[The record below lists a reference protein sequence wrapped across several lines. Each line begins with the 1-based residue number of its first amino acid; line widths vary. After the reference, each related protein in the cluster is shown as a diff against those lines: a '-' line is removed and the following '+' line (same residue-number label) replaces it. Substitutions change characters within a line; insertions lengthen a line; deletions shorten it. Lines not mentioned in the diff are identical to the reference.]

1 MIRLANRI
9 AAAIALVALAT
20 IAAPVSAATLPP
32 APTPSASFDSGMLH
46 VDKYGSG
53 PQNVILIPG
62 LGSGPWSWYGTI
74 GHFSKYFTVYA
85 VTVAGFD
92 GTPPPAQT
100 PTFEAFANDFWQML
114 STHDV
119 ASPVVVGHSLG
130 GTLAIY
136 LAEQHPER
144 LRAIVAADG
153 LPIFPLM
160 AQMSTQDRTT
170 RAMAIAQQYATLTPA
185 QALDYETKY
194 MQNIGTLDPQLV
206 APTAKLEASSDPKT
220 VAAWLQADLI
230 ADLRPGLSKITIPV
244 LEIMPYDPQMG
255 SKAGFTQDQGVAF
268 YTSLLKGAPQAT
280 VVAIGPSRHF
290 VMLDRPEAFYTNVH
304 QFISGLP
311 APTANGSSPSGL

>member
-9 AAAIALVALAT
+9 AVALTLVALAT
-20 IAAPVSAATLPP
+20 IAAPASAATLPP

-53 PQNVILIPG
+53 PQNLILIPG

-74 GHFSKYFTVYA
+74 GHFSQYFTVYS
-85 VTVAGFD
+85 VTLAGFD
-92 GTPPPAQT
+92 GTPAPSQT
-100 PTFEAFANDFWQML
+100 PTFEAFASDFWQML
-114 STHDV
+114 STHNI

-153 LPIFPLM
+153 LPVFPLL
-160 AQMSTQDRTT
+160 STKTTDERTV
-170 RAMAIAQQYATLTPA
+170 IAKQAAGAYAGSSPA
-185 QALDYETKY
+185 AALAYETRY
-194 MQNIGTLDPQLV
+194 MQNIGTLDPELV
-206 APTAKLEASSDPKT
+206 APTAKLEASSDPKI

-230 ADLRPGLSKITIPV
+230 ADLRPDLSKITIPM
-244 LEIMPYDPQMG
+244 LEIMPYDPEMG

-280 VVAIGPSRHF
+280 VIAIGPSRHF
-290 VMLDRPEAFYTNVH
+290 VMLDRPEQFYVAVH
-304 QFISGLP
+304 KFISSLP
-311 APTANGSSPSGL
+311 AQAANGSSPSGL

>member
-9 AAAIALVALAT
+9 AVALTLVALAAV
-20 IAAPVSAATLPP
+20 AAPASAATLPP

-53 PQNVILIPG
+53 PQNLILIPG

-74 GHFSKYFTVYA
+74 GHFSQYFTVYA
-85 VTVAGFD
+85 VTLAGFD
-92 GTPPPAQT
+92 GTPAPAQT
-100 PTFEAFANDFWQML
+100 PTFEAFSSDFWQML
-114 STHDV
+114 SAHNI

-153 LPIFPLM
+153 LPVFPLL
-160 AQMSTQDRTT
+160 STKTTDERT
-170 RAMAIAQQYATLTPA
+170 AIAKQAAGMYASMSPA
-185 QALDYETKY
+185 GALSAETKY
-194 MQNIGTLDPQLV
+194 METIGTLDPQLV
-206 APTAKLEASSDPKT
+206 APTAKLEASSDPKIL
-220 VAAWLQADLI
+220 AAWLQADLI
-230 ADLRPGLSKITIPV
+230 ADLRPDLSKITIPM
-244 LEIMPYDPQMG
+244 LEIMPYDPQMA

-290 VMLDRPEAFYTNVH
+290 VMLDRPEAFYTAVH
-304 QFISGLP
+304 QFINGLP
-311 APTANGSSPSGL
+311 APAANGSSPSGL

>member
-9 AAAIALVALAT
+9 AVALTLVALAAF
-20 IAAPVSAATLPP
+20 AAPASAATLPP

-74 GHFSKYFTVYA
+74 GHFSQYFTVYA
-85 VTVAGFD
+85 VTLAGFD
-92 GTPPPAQT
+92 GTPAPAQT

-114 STHDV
+114 SAHNIAT
-119 ASPVVVGHSLG
+119 PVVVGHSLG

-153 LPIFPLM
+153 LPVFPLL
-160 AQMSTQDRTT
+160 STKTTDERT
-170 RAMAIAQQYATLTPA
+170 AIAKQAAGMYASMSPAGALSAETQYM
-185 QALDYETKY
+185 ET
-194 MQNIGTLDPQLV
+194 IGTLDPQLV
-206 APTAKLEASSDPKT
+206 APTAKLEASSDPKIL
-220 VAAWLQADLI
+220 AAWLQADLI
-230 ADLRPGLSKITIPV
+230 ADLRPDLSKITIPV

-290 VMLDRPEAFYTNVH
+290 VMLDRPEAFYATVH
-304 QFISGLP
+304 KFISGLP
-311 APTANGSSPSGL
+311 APAANGSSPSGL

>member
-9 AAAIALVALAT
+9 AAALALA
-20 IAAPVSAATLPP
+20 IFSSLAVPAMAATLPP

-53 PQNVILIPG
+53 PQSMVLIPG
-62 LGSGPWSWYGTI
+62 LASGPWSWYGTI
-74 GHFSKYFTVYA
+74 DHFSKYFTVYS
-85 VTVAGFD
+85 VTLAGFD
-92 GTPPPAQT
+92 GTPAPAQT

-114 STHDV
+114 SAHGIT
-119 ASPVVVGHSLG
+119 SPVVVGHSLG

-153 LPIFPLM
+153 LPIFPLLFRT
-160 AQMSTQDRTT
+160 STADRTT
-170 RAMAIAQQYATLTPA
+170 QANALAKPYSAMTQA

-194 MQNIGTLDPQLV
+194 MQNIGTLDPELV

-220 VAAWLQADLI
+220 VGAWLKADLI
-230 ADLRPGLSKITIPV
+230 ADLRPDLSKIRIPM
-244 LEIMPYDPQMG
+244 LEIMPYDPQM
-255 SKAGFTQDQGVAF
+255 SAKAGFSQEQSLAF
-268 YTSLLKGAPQAT
+268 YKSLLDGAPQAT
-280 VVAIGPSRHF
+280 VIAIGPSRHF
-290 VMLDRPEAFYTNVH
+290 VMLDRPDAFYTAVH

-311 APTANGSSPSGL
+311 AAAANGPSPSGL